1 MGMCA
6 ELFHSASG
14 HLERS
19 RAGGDLHYSAV
30 QAHSQALTSTFKE
43 ITVLPHGLFREKAL
57 IRCRTGAYAFS
68 PRRLT
73 AVFASVQFVPIFI
86 LIKISA

>member
-1 MGMCA
+1 MLRETVRAVSMGMCA

-30 QAHSQALTSTFKE
+30 QAHSQALTFTFKE

-57 IRCRTGAYAFS
+57 IRCRTGAYAFFPPPS
-68 PRRLT
+68 DSRVR
-73 AVFASVQFVPIFI
+73 
-86 LIKISA
+86 